1 MLWLLASLPAAAG
14 ALVGLDYVPF
24 GRADLA
30 WVDAGQLSGDLV
42 GEFDGLSAP
51 ALSAWGGWASGRHA
65 ALVGLGG
72 ARIATFTTTSGV
84 VSGSMVAVLRPSA
97 DYRYYVVPVASRHP
111 EAWVQAG
118 AYGDIP
124 AARTAAAT
132 TTDAEQEAIDAA
144 DSETQA
150 RLGGWGLRA
159 GGGASVTWEN
169 GLGLGFRYMAV
180 FHRSASVA
188 EDVKTTSTLL
198 TGEAAL
204 ELSLRFP

>member
-30 WVDAGQLSGDLV
+30 WVDSGQLSGELV

-51 ALSAWGGWASGRHA
+51 ALSAWGGWAQGPHA
-65 ALVGLGG
+65 ALIGLGG
-72 ARIATFTTTSGV
+72 ARVATFTTTSGV
-84 VSGSMVAVLRPSA
+84 VSGATVAVLRPSA

-111 EAWVQAG
+111 EAWLQIG
-118 AYGDIP
+118 LFGDIP
-124 AARTAAAT
+124 AATTVATT
-132 TTDAEQEAIDAA
+132 TTDAEAEAIAAA
-144 DSETQA
+144 DADTRA
-150 RLGGWGLRA
+150 RLGGWGVRA

-169 GLGLGFRYMAV
+169 GLGLGFRYLAV
-180 FHRSASVA
+180 FHRTAMLA

-204 ELSLRFP
+204 ELSFRFP